1 MRLILADDA
10 VLLREGLIRLLEDA
24 GHEVVAATGD
34 AESLIEAVA
43 EHRPEIAVVTSG
55 CRPPTPTRGC
65 ARRWRSANAGP
76 RWACWSC
83 RSTWRRRTRPNCSPG
98 STEGMGYLLKD
109 RVSEVADFL
118 GSLERIREGGT
129 VIDPEVVRQLL
140 ARTTHV
146 DPLRT
151 LSERES
157 QVLRQLAAGLHQRRD
172 RHEPPCLP
180 EHGGEARQR
189 HLRQARPA
197 RDPHLQ
203 QTGAGDPAP
212 PRRITPYVSWAARA
226 SR

>member
-34 AESLIEAVA
+34 AESLIAAVA
-43 EHRPEIAVVTSG
+43 EHQPEIAVVDV
-55 CRPPTPTRGC
+55 RMPPTHSNEGLR
-65 ARRWRSANAGP
+65 AALEIRERWPAVGVLVLSQYVEKTYAAKLLSG
-76 RWACWSC
+76 A
-83 RSTWRRRTRPNCSPG
+83 
-98 STEGMGYLLKD
+98 TEGMGYLLKD

-129 VIDPEVVRQLL
+129 VIDPEVVKQLL

-157 QVLRQLAAGLHQRRD
+157 EVLRQLAQGYTNAAIATNLHISLSTVEKHVNAIFDKLGLPATPTYSRRV
-172 RHEPPCLP
+172 L
-180 EHGGEARQR
+180 AILR
-189 HLRQARPA
+189 HL
-197 RDPHLQ
+197 D
-203 QTGAGDPAP
+203 G
-212 PRRITPYVSWAARA
+212 
-226 SR
+226 